1 MEFKSLKRN
10 GSYRIKVDSV
20 KKSTSK
26 YFGMSKDLSLEVK
39 IQSGK
44 LRDLCLLAIILN
56 FLNFVFDNFR
66 NRIRLDA
73 FQLSNHLKMI

>member
-1 MEFKSLKRN
+1 VE
-10 GSYRIKVDSV
+10 SV

-44 LRDLCLLAIILN
+44 LRDRCLLAIILN
-56 FLNFVFDNFR
+56 FLNFVFDNLR
-66 NRIRLDA
+66 NRIRLDE
-73 FQLSNHLKMI
+73 FQLSSHLKII